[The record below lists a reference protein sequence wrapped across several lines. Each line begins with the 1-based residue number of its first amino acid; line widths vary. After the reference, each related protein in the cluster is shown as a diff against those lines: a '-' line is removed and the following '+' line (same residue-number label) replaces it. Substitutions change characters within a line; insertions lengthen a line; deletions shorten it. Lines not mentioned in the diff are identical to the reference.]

1 MPTIKDVAK
10 EANVSVATVSRVINK
25 SPKASS
31 TAIESVTT
39 AMQKL
44 GYRPNAT
51 ARALVKRTS
60 DTVGVLVADVSD
72 PFFGAMVKA
81 IDKVARE
88 QGKQILIGNGY
99 HNAEDERRALELL
112 INSRCEAIIVHAK
125 KLSDQELAAYVNE
138 IPGMMVINRYIKDIA
153 THCIALDNARGA
165 YLATA
170 FLIEQGH
177 RQIACIASSKEIEDS
192 HSRVAGYKQ
201 ALEDHNIIVPN
212 DIIAYATPDS
222 DGGESAMETL
232 LANASPFSAI
242 IAYND
247 NMAAGALAALDAHK
261 ITVPEQMSLIGFDDG
276 IIARLLRP
284 RLTTVQYPIDKMA
297 ELATRLA
304 LAKNT
309 VSSTVTLPYVFTPNL
324 IIRNSTATPN

>member
-25 SPKASS
+25 SPKASLL
-31 TAIESVTT
+31 AVESVTK

-99 HNAEDERRALELL
+99 HNADDERRALELL

-125 KLSDQELAAYVNE
+125 KLSDAELIAYVQE
-138 IPGMMVINRYIKDIA
+138 IPSMVVINRYIEQIA
-153 THCIALDNARGA
+153 SRCVALDNAKGA
-165 YLATA
+165 YLATT

-177 RQIACIASSKEIEDS
+177 CQIACIASAKEIEDS
-192 HSRVAGYKQ
+192 HSRIAGYKQ
-201 ALEDHNIIVPN
+201 ALQDQQIPLDDDLIQ
-212 DIIAYATPDS
+212 YANPDS
-222 DGGESAMETL
+222 DGGEIAMQAL
-232 LANASPFSAI
+232 LAKRVPFTAAF
-242 IAYND
+242 AYND
-247 NMAAGALAALDAHK
+247 NMAAGALAALDEQG
-261 ITVPEQMSLIGFDDG
+261 IIVPQQMSLVGFDDG

-284 RLTTVQYPIDKMA
+284 RLTTVQYPIDNMA
-297 ELATRLA
+297 EFATRLA
-304 LAKNT
+304 LAQNSAELK
-309 VSSTVTLPYVFTPNL
+309 VVKPRVFSPAL
-324 IIRNSTATPN
+324 IKRNSTAAVN